1 MTKDELIPHLTEAFA
16 DPEIVK
22 AILPKALAAIGLFR
36 EDGKPNFVNVGDFGK
51 TAAVIGDL
59 KNLSK
64 DAVTRQALK
73 DAGFEEV
80 DGKLVFKGQA
90 APPAPGAPKPDDEVT
105 KRMQAQMDRLQKDI
119 EERDRLLREKDEAA
133 ERDRTH
139 REIQNALTAAGAI
152 NPGRDYIH
160 LTNAVKKT
168 DDGRL
173 VAITKNQYGQDE
185 EVPLEKYAEQFLQKQ
200 PELKKSNAGAG
211 AGAPANGG
219 NGAPVAGAI
228 RITSAADY
236 LAKRDAIM
244 GGKAQPVFGSQQ

>member
-1 MTKDELIPHLTEAFA
+1 MTKEELIPHLTEALTDA
-16 DPEIVK
+16 EVVK
-22 AILPKALAAIGLFR
+22 AILPKALATLGLFR
-36 EDGKPNFVNVGDFGK
+36 EDGKPNFVSVGDFGK

-64 DAVTRQALK
+64 DAVTRQALR

-80 DGKLVFKGQA
+80 DGKLVFKGQT
-90 APPAPGAPKPDDEVT
+90 APPAPGAPKPEDEVT
-105 KRMQAQMDRLQKDI
+105 KRMQAQMDKLTKDI

-152 NPGRDYIH
+152 NPARDYIH
-160 LTNAVKKT
+160 LTSAVKKT

-173 VAITKNQYGQDE
+173 VAVTKNQYGQDE
-185 EVPLEKYAEQFLQKQ
+185 EVPLEKFAEQFLHKQ
-200 PELKKSNAGAG
+200 PELKKSTAGAG

-219 NGAPVAGAI
+219 SGAPAAGTI
-228 RITSAADY
+228 RIASAADY
-236 LAKRDAIM
+236 LKNRDAIM
-244 GGKAQPVFGSQQ
+244 GGKAQPVFGNQ